1 MSERPQHPDESHEPD
16 ERSDPAHHPDGN
28 PDGNP
33 DDQGSD
39 DWSSEGGAVP
49 EGPATHPADADPED
63 TPT

>member
-1 MSERPQHPDESHEPD
+1 MSERPQNPDESHDPD
-16 ERSDPAHHPDGN
+16 ERSDPAHHPD
-28 PDGNP
+28 DE
-33 DDQGSD
+33 GSD